1 MSFLMSTSRRKKILV
16 CTVVLAGLAV
26 IGVLLRPIVLRAAAS
41 EYKTSLSP
49 DGKYKIVVYR
59 LPDFSFRM
67 PGQSGDAPGYVR
79 LYDSSGR
86 MLAEK
91 DVDMV
96 QAADRISWEKKR
108 VSIWLVAE
116 WNLPE

>member
-1 MSFLMSTSRRKKILV
+1 MV
-16 CTVVLAGLAV
+16 
-26 IGVLLRPIVLRAAAS
+26 
-41 EYKTSLSP
+41 YK
-49 DGKYKIVVYR
+49 

-67 PGQSGDAPGYVR
+67 PGQSGDGPGYVR
-79 LYDSSGR
+79 LYDNSGHV
-86 MLAEK
+86 LAEK

-96 QAADRISWEKKR
+96 QAADRISWEKKK

>member
-1 MSFLMSTSRRKKILV
+1 
-16 CTVVLAGLAV
+16 
-26 IGVLLRPIVLRAAAS
+26 
-41 EYKTSLSP
+41 
-49 DGKYKIVVYR
+49 
-59 LPDFSFRM
+59 M
-67 PGQSGDAPGYVR
+67 PGQSGDAPGYVG

-96 QAADRISWEKKR
+96 QAADRISWEKKK